1 MTLQYEDGVQQVYLN
16 GENVTSFLREESVG
30 NMASVTSAIPEVRA
44 QLLELQR
51 EMARTKDV
59 VMDGRDIGTNVLPNA
74 EVKVYLTASVQTRA
88 NRRYLELSEKGQEC
102 NLEDIARDIE
112 ERDTRDMNR
121 ETAPLRQAED
131 AVLIDSSDMS
141 IDEVVE
147 AIKNLCK

>member
-1 MTLQYEDGVQQVYLN
+1 
-16 GENVTSFLREESVG
+16 
-30 NMASVTSAIPEVRA
+30 
-44 QLLELQR
+44 
-51 EMARTKDV
+51 MARTKDV